1 MNSLYVLDLPL
12 NWSTDVKKFRA
23 GLATS
28 DRLEI
33 TLTILKKIGGLLLT
47 IVPISFGAPFRSD
60 LLTTLTGI
68 KDRTSKKTITQ

>member
-1 MNSLYVLDLPL
+1 
-12 NWSTDVKKFRA
+12 
-23 GLATS
+23 LATS